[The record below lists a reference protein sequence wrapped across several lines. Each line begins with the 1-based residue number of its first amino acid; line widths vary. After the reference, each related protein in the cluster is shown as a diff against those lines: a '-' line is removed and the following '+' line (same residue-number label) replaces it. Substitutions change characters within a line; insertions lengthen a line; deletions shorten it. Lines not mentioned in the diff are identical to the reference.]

1 MAFPRRFAAASLRR
15 SFATPAPSAGGA
27 SSLRTGPPSP
37 SQVRRVAVSSAVF
50 FGLTGAYLAGCFYPF
65 DMAHLLAPRTAPAP
79 HHRESVGGRVYTR
92 QLEAALH
99 ELPIVQE
106 LKAKDG
112 WYATRPYTKLEPQK
126 AQHSLTGGA
135 LRGPGMLAVP
145 PMVFAR
151 EDESEAVVIVHLG
164 RSMCGH
170 DGIVHGGMVGVV
182 LDEATGRNVS
192 RLVACT
198 CCSTRRLT
206 NMLRSRL
213 ALFAGPAQP
222 PDQHRRHWYV
232 IPLHSSTDILA
243 ASPVCLRS
251 TPRRPAT
258 TNTRSGLCPSPPP
271 PLQPTLTSTTACRR
285 GPTSGL

>member
-1 MAFPRRFAAASLRR
+1 MVIPRRFAAASLRR
-15 SFATPAPSAGGA
+15 SFATQTPQTAGGP
-27 SSLRTGPPSP
+27 SRLSNGPPSA
-37 SQVRRVAVSSAVF
+37 SRVRAVAVSSAVL
-50 FGLTGAYLAGCFYPF
+50 FGLSGAYLAGCFFPF
-65 DMAHLLAPRTAPAP
+65 DMAHLLSPRTAPAP

-99 ELPIVQE
+99 ELPIVRE
-106 LKAKDG
+106 FKAKDG
-112 WYATRPYTKLEPQK
+112 WYATRPYTKLEPIK

-192 RLVACT
+192 WRSVISVFSSAC
-198 CCSTRRLT
+198 RLT
-206 NMLRSRL
+206 RLFLPLTRASLR
-213 ALFAGPAQP
+213 P
-222 PDQHRRHWYV
+222 
-232 IPLHSSTDILA
+232 SSTCRRTSASRVRLSA
-243 ASPVCLRS
+243 ASEAVVAL
-251 TPRRPAT
+251 A
-258 TNTRSGLCPSPPP
+258 
-271 PLQPTLTSTTACRR
+271 
-285 GPTSGL
+285 